1 MMNSIRFQK
10 GYVTRLWASLLLI
23 SILSLALLYNPSRV
37 EAQLPIPPGV
47 AAKRGDILVIENHY
61 GTHADPE
68 NFNYLVPGRPGFG
81 ASGFSQV
88 CAGFLWYINTT
99 NSELISWLAAGPPE
113 YSPDYS
119 HMTVYLRR
127 GITWSDGSPFTAD
140 DVVFH
145 VTMIMRTSGL
155 HGHTLFNQWV
165 ERIEKIDDHTV
176 KFYLKQPNPR
186 FHYFLTV
193 IIYGAPYQAIVPKKV
208 WENQDPLKFKFY
220 PPLCLGPYVL
230 RAVDPG
236 GNWFLW
242 ERNENWWGTR
252 LYGMKPAPKYV
263 LFIHHGP
270 EDKKALAMSRHELD
284 AIRTFLPE
292 NFQIVWQNNRYIGG
306 WRASPPFAWPFDACV
321 KGIAFNVLR
330 YPYNITEV
338 RLALRYA
345 IDFKPIYEAF
355 KGPDGSLPTPSAL
368 PVVRTPLAD
377 ELYYKPLEPQLIDM
391 GYDPSIKW
399 WKYDPKKA
407 EELLIRVGFKRG
419 ADGKWYLPTGEKWVV
434 RIIAPSGFEMESQR
448 IGFLVADQWKAFGI
462 ETVVSPVEAGVFS
475 PSWSRGEF
483 EVGTFWPGCT
493 LLSDLTPHLQ
503 TQGGGWHSKYFS
515 PTTPNVGWANYSF
528 PKKAQLN
535 SIIDEM
541 ERTPPG
547 DPKIYELGRQ
557 ALLIWVEQMPWI
569 GFFPTPFYTIND
581 NYVWTG
587 WPSYPDRYY
596 MDPVYWWAQMI
607 FIILQLRPAGNVER
621 LDTTMPGKPPILPD
635 ERPKAPPVVTPTP
648 PVTTPAPVTVVTVT
662 QQVVQVRT
670 VTQVGTVTI
679 ATQTPVPTLDVPTT
693 AGIAVGLFIV
703 GLAIGWLV
711 FRKRS

>member
-1 MMNSIRFQK
+1 MVKRLK
-10 GYVTRLWASLLLI
+10 GVRN
-23 SILSLALLYNPSRV
+23 ILSIALLVTFLVNMVSIATYIN
-37 EAQLPIPPGV
+37 AQLPLPPDIN
-47 AAKRGDILVIENHY
+47 AKRGDVLVIENHY
-61 GTHADPE
+61 GTHSDPM

-99 NSELISWLAAGPPE
+99 NSELISWLAAGPPV
-113 YSPDYS
+113 YSSDYRQ
-119 HMTVYLRR
+119 MTVYLRR

-145 VTMIMRTSGL
+145 INMIKNTPGLSGNAI
-155 HGHTLFNQWV
+155 FARWV
-165 ERIEKIDDHTV
+165 ERVEKVDDYTV
-176 KFYLKQPNPR
+176 RFYLKEPNPR

-193 IIYGAPYQAIVPKKV
+193 IIYGSPYQAIVPKKV
-208 WENQDPLKFKFY
+208 WEGQDPLKFKFY

-230 RAVDPG
+230 KAVDPG

-292 NFQIVWQNNRYIGG
+292 NFQIVWQNNKYIGG
-306 WRASPPFAWPFDACV
+306 WRSSPPFAWPFDACV

-345 IDFKPIYEAF
+345 IDFKAIYEAF

-377 ELYYKPLEPQLIDM
+377 ELYYKPLEPELIKM

-399 WKYDPKKA
+399 WKYDPQKA
-407 EELLIRVGFKRG
+407 EQLLTSVGFKRG
-419 ADGKWYLPTGEKWVV
+419 PDGKWYLPTGEKWVI
-434 RIIAPSGFEMESQR
+434 RITAPSGFEMESQR

-462 ETVVSPVEAGVFS
+462 EVTVNPVESGVFS

-483 EVGTFWPGCT
+483 DVGTFWPGCS
-493 LLSDLTPHLQ
+493 LLADLTPHIQ
-503 TQGGGWHSKYFS
+503 WWASKYFDPAAPS
-515 PTTPNVGWANYSF
+515 VGWANYSF
-528 PKKAQLN
+528 PRRAELN
-535 SIIDEM
+535 RIIDEM
-541 ERTPPG
+541 ESTSPG
-547 DPKIYELGRQ
+547 DPKIYDLGRR
-557 ALLIWVEQMPWI
+557 ALLIWAEQMPWI

-596 MDPVYWWAQMI
+596 MDPVYWWAQML
-607 FIILQLRPAGNVER
+607 FIILQLRPTGNVER
-621 LDTTMPGKPPILPD
+621 VDQTMPGKPPVLPL
-635 ERPKAPPVVTPTP
+635 ETPAPITPTP
-648 PVTTPAPVTVVTVT
+648 TPVQTTPTPIMQVVTVT
-662 QQVVQVRT
+662 LTSVKTATQVAT
-670 VTQVGTVTI
+670 VTTSVT
-679 ATQTPVPTLDVPTT
+679 TPMPTIDIPTT
-693 AGIAVGLFIV
+693 AGIAVALFVV
-703 GLAIGWLV
+703 GLAIGWLI
-711 FRKRS
+711 FRRRS